1 MDRKIVLIDGYSLL
15 FRAFHALPL
24 MDNGQGEYTNAVYGF
39 MSMLLKVLGSE
50 KPQALAVAF
59 DVDKHTFRHES
70 YSEYK
75 AGRAPTPEEMKGQV
89 ELVRQLLSDMNV
101 PLLQK
106 QGYEAD
112 DVLGTVSRVC
122 EEEGIDCVLVTGDRD
137 SYQLAGPRTRILYT
151 KKGISETENVTPEWI
166 KDKYGLAPAQLI
178 DVKSLMGDA
187 SDNIP
192 GVSGIGEKTAV
203 RLIGQYGSLENLLS
217 RADKELKGAVREK
230 ILSGAE
236 SARMSR
242 FLAEINRNVPLD
254 FDFDA
259 CRVGSFE
266 NALGLLRRLKLKTII
281 DRISEMDLSAPAE
294 PAPETETAAVSCEI
308 KTVPAEALAEECR
321 AAFRGAQLIAL
332 SLGENLTL
340 ASDTGAAL
348 SAPAGGDLLNPG
360 IGPEEVQ
367 SLVDLLL
374 NDTRATLIFHNLKAL
389 DIDLRTLENRCEDV
403 MLACYAINPQW
414 DTKSIEAV
422 CDALDVAYD
431 ASAPAVS
438 LLKAWNKAE
447 TRLEK
452 DELTNL
458 YREIEL
464 PLMFVLKD
472 MEDTGFR
479 VDSDYL
485 KQLGVSYQKKI
496 EEISARVY
504 DEAGRVININ
514 SPKQLK
520 QLLFEEMRLPV
531 PGGKK
536 SAASTAADVLEAL
549 AEDYPICADILEYR
563 KYQKLYSTYVEGLLN
578 QIEPDGRVHTRF
590 EQAVTGTGR
599 ISSREPNLQNIPVRT
614 ELGREIRRA
623 FIPAEGCV
631 LVDADYSQIEL
642 RVLAA
647 MSGDESMRRAFEE
660 GVDIHRSTA
669 SEVFGVPLDRVTSEM
684 RSRAKAVN
692 FGVVY
697 GISEFGLAKNTGT
710 GVKEAAGFIENYF
723 ARYPAVKRYMDEQ
736 VVIGKTQGYVKT
748 LMGRRRY
755 LPELSASSY
764 SMRSFGERAAM
775 NSPIQGTAADII
787 KIAMVNTRRALKEKG
802 LKTRLILQVHDE
814 LIMEAPEE
822 EKDEAMKLLTDCM
835 QSAVR
840 LSVPLLAEAK
850 SGGNWNEC
858 KP

>member
-1 MDRKIVLIDGYSLL
+1 MDRKIVLVDGYSLL

-24 MDNGQGEYTNAVYGF
+24 MDNGLGEYTNAVYGF
-39 MSMLLKVLGSE
+39 MSMLLKVIGSE
-50 KPQALAVAF
+50 QPQALAVAF

-70 YSEYK
+70 YSGYK
-75 AGRAPTPEEMKGQV
+75 AGRAPTPEEMRGQID
-89 ELVRQLLSDMNV
+89 LVKQLLSDMNI

-112 DVLGTVSRVC
+112 DVLGTVSRLC
-122 EEEGIDCVLVTGDRD
+122 EEQGIECVLVTGDRD
-137 SYQLAGPRTRILYT
+137 SYQLAGPCTRILYT
-151 KKGISETENVTPEWI
+151 KKGISETENVTAEWI
-166 KDKYGLAPAQLI
+166 KDKYALAPQQLI

-203 RLIGQYGSLENLLS
+203 KLIGEYGSLENLLS
-217 RADKELKGAVREK
+217 KADTELKGAVREK
-230 ILSGAE
+230 IVKGAE

-242 FLAEINRNVPLD
+242 FLAEISRNVPLE

-259 CRVGSFE
+259 CRISSFE
-266 NALGLLRRLKLKTII
+266 NALPLLRRLKLKTVI
-281 DRISEMDLSAPAE
+281 DRIGEIALPTQA
-294 PAPETETAAVSCEI
+294 ETAHGEENVAAVYER
-308 KTVPAEALAEECR
+308 KTLPGQALKEECKT
-321 AAFRGAQLIAL
+321 AFRGAHLIAL
-332 SLGENLTL
+332 NLGESLTL
-340 ASDTGAAL
+340 ASDTGLAL
-348 SAPAGGDLLNPG
+348 SAPAAGDLLNAG

-367 SLVDLLL
+367 AIVDALL
-374 NDTRATLIFHNLKAL
+374 DSTDATLLFHNLKAL
-389 DIDLRTLENRCEDV
+389 DIDIHRLENRSEDV
-403 MLACYAINPQW
+403 MLACYAINPQF
-414 DTKSIEAV
+414 DTRSVESV
-422 CDALDVAYD
+422 CDALEIKLD
-431 ASAPAVS
+431 ASIPAIS
-438 LLKAWNKAE
+438 LIEAWKKAAA
-447 TRLEK
+447 RLEK
-452 DELTNL
+452 DELTAL

-479 VDSDYL
+479 VDSEYL
-485 KQLGVSYQKKI
+485 KQLGESYQKKI
-496 EEISARVY
+496 SEITAKIY
-504 DEAGRVININ
+504 AKAGREININ

-520 QLLFEEMRLPV
+520 QLLFEEMHLPV

-536 SAASTAADVLEAL
+536 TAASTAAEVLEVL
-549 AEDYPICADILEYR
+549 AQDYPICADILEYR

-578 QIEPDGRVHTRF
+578 QIGADGCVHTRF

-623 FIPAEGCV
+623 FIPREGCV

-647 MSGDESMRRAFEE
+647 MSGDSSMQKAFAD
-660 GVDIHRSTA
+660 GVDIHKSTA
-669 SEVFGVPLDRVTSEM
+669 SEVFGIPLEMVTSEM

-710 GVKEAAGFIENYF
+710 GVREAAGFIENYF
-723 ARYPAVKRYMDEQ
+723 ARYPAVKRFMDEQ
-736 VVIGKTQGYVKT
+736 VTVGKTQGYVKT

-764 SMRSFGERAAM
+764 TMRSFGERAAM

-787 KIAMVNTRRALKEKG
+787 KIAMVNTHRALKDKG
-802 LKTRLILQVHDE
+802 LKTKLILQVHDE
-814 LIMEAPEE
+814 LLMEAPEE
-822 EKDEAMKLLTDCM
+822 EKDEAMKLLTQCM
-835 QSAVR
+835 QSAVS